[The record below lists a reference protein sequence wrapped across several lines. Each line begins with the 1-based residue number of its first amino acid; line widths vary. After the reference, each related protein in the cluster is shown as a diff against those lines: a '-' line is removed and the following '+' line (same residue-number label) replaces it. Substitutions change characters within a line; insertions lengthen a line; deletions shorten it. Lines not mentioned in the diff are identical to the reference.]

1 MKTCPSCGSENPDH
15 AKFCVNCGTPL
26 EPKTSPPRLKLT
38 DHLRYAVDVSSKNLK
53 IFLPYVAFYVGL
65 IALIIVFLVL
75 GIGYSFTNPPESSPE
90 SFFVG
95 LLPFF
100 LVLMAALFIIG
111 VLSTPFLQHVY
122 YSAAVGNEVK
132 FRESLRY
139 AVSRFLAFLGAD
151 IIGGV
156 FFVTISIFWLTS
168 IPYESLMSSP
178 EPDFTLFYQY
188 SRWLIAL
195 VPFIVIFTYVLNIM
209 AWDNVGFV
217 KALRLAYNFILNRF
231 VKLLSLSLILLL
243 AEVLLIIMPL
253 GSLVAFVPAT
263 IIDIATIDVYI
274 HYQKSR
280 TPDITSIAV

>member
-1 MKTCPSCGSENPDH
+1 MKPCPNCGSENLDY
-15 AKFCVNCGTPL
+15 AKFCVKCGAPL
-26 EPKTSPPRLKLT
+26 EPKTSPPREKLM

-53 IFLPYVAFYVGL
+53 IFLPYVAFNVGL
-65 IALIIVFLVL
+65 IALLIVFVVVFGL
-75 GIGYSFTNPPESSPE
+75 GSFFTNPESIPE
-90 SFFVG
+90 SFFMG
-95 LLPFF
+95 LSVFF
-100 LVLMAALFIIG
+100 LVLMVVMLCVG

-122 YSAAVGNEVK
+122 YSAAVGKEVK

-156 FFVTISIFWLTS
+156 FFGAITIFWLTK
-168 IPYESLMSSP
+168 IPFESLVSAP
-178 EPDFTLFYQY
+178 EPDFNLLVQY
-188 SRWLIAL
+188 SRWLITL

-209 AWDNVGFV
+209 AWDNVGFL
-217 KALRLAYNFILNRF
+217 KALRLAYDFIRNRF
-231 VKLLSLSLILLL
+231 VKLLSLSLILVL
-243 AEVLLIIMPL
+243 AEALLMFTPL

-280 TPDITSIAV
+280 EPGITPIPV